1 MGLTV
6 ICVFAAGWV
15 CKKLASDWYMAKKK
29 RFAGEAKRRM
39 KADEALMQEMRHIVT
54 WPQIMR
60 IGKGEERCPLATI
73 PSMKS

>member
-15 CKKLASDWYMAKKK
+15 CKKLASDWYRAKKK
-29 RFAGEAKRRM
+29 RFARQAKREM
-39 KADEALMQEMRHIVT
+39 EAEEALKEERRHEHT

-60 IGKGEERCPLATI
+60 IGRRSEQCRLAITPL
-73 PSMKS
+73 MKS

>member
-1 MGLTV
+1 MELTV

-15 CKKLASDWYMAKKK
+15 CKKLASDWYREKKK
-29 RFAGEAKRRM
+29 RLAREAKRRM
-39 KADEALMQEMRHIVT
+39 KADAAMTQEMRHIVT

-60 IGKGEERCPLATI
+60 IGKGEEKCQLATI

>member
-1 MGLTV
+1 MELTV

-15 CKKLASDWYMAKKK
+15 SKKLAVDWWRAKKK
-29 RFAGEAKRRM
+29 RLARQAKREM
-39 KADEALMQEMRHIVT
+39 EAEETRKEERRHEHT

>member
-1 MGLTV
+1 MELTV

-15 CKKLASDWYMAKKK
+15 CKKLASDWYRAKKK
-29 RFAGEAKRRM
+29 RFASEAKRRM
-39 KADEALMQEMRHIVT
+39 KADAAMMQEMRHIVT

-60 IGKGEERCPLATI
+60 IGKGEEKCQLATI